1 MKNLTFYLQ
10 GKRNGNDLTE
20 SPKLNA
26 LGPSNQFRLFK
37 SSHFALH
44 R

>member
-1 MKNLTFYLQ
+1 MKNLAFFLQ

-20 SPKLNA
+20 LA
-26 LGPSNQFRLFK
+26 LRPSNQFRLFK